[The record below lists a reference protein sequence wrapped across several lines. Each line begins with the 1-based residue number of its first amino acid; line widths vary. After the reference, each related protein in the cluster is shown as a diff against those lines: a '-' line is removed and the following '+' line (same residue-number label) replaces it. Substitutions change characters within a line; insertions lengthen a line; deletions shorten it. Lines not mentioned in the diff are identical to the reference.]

1 MAEIKKINTR
11 ISLKCDT
18 LANWS
23 NASNQFILNKGE
35 VAIAQIG
42 EKDIAKKQLP
52 PIMFKVGDGEHTFN
66 ELD

>member
-35 VAIAQIG
+35 VAIA
-42 EKDIAKKQLP
+42 
-52 PIMFKVGDGEHTFN
+52 
-66 ELD
+66 